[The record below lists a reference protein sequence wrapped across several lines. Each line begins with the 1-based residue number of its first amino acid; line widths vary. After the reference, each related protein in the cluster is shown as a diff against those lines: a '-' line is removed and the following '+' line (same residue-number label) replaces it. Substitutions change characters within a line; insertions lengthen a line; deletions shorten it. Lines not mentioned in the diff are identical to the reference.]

1 MKKVISLI
9 LFSIILIGSAV
20 VYAANTNDSY
30 EVNLKYSLSSIK
42 PGDIVTLQIVIEN
55 LNLEG
60 ENGEVAGVAAVKGTL
75 SFDESIFELDKFEGT
90 NWELTSNGKT
100 FLANSKDGNTI
111 TEATEIGK
119 VTLKVK
125 EQARLGNAVVSILNI
140 EGSVGSLNLTDMD
153 GKNKPLTLVISNAT
167 EKPQNEEPQNEEPK
181 SEEPQNEEP
190 KNEEPQNEEQKN
202 EELQNE
208 EPKNEEPQNE
218 EQKNEELQNE
228 NQGDNKKNTEID
240 NINSTE
246 DKTTAVKKIP
256 QTGTVGIIIPVIFIV
271 ILAGGAIALF
281 KKYKKTI

>member
-1 MKKVISLI
+1 MKKVVSLI

-30 EVNLKYSLSSIK
+30 EVNLKYSLSSLK

-140 EGSVGSLNLTDMD
+140 EGSVGSLTLTDMD
-153 GKNKPLTLVISNAT
+153 GKNRPLTLVISNAT
-167 EKPQNEEPQNEEPK
+167 EKPQNEESQNEE
-181 SEEPQNEEP
+181 SQNEEL
-190 KNEEPQNEEQKN
+190 QNEES
-202 EELQNE
+202 QNE